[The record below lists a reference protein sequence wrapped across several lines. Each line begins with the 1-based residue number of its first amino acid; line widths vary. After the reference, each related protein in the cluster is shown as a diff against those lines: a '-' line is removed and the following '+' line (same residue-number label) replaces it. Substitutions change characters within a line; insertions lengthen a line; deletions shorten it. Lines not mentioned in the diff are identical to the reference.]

1 MCRLFGANSYFFVAI
16 GAKRMCR
23 EDTRTDLT
31 VSETVQVVVTVLQ
44 TQILIE

>member
-23 EDTRTDLT
+23 ENTRADLT